1 MPPYHGLS
9 NQGGT
14 SGLNYTSNTKPVTFI
29 DKSVRRLAETV
40 ATKSCELLFSL

>member
-1 MPPYHGLS
+1 MGY
-9 NQGGT
+9 QIKGGRLD
-14 SGLNYTSNTKPVTFI
+14 LNYTSNTKPVSFI